1 MEHRWIS
8 RIATRKNVEILSS
21 DVDVLPAIP
30 GHTRDV
36 SLEGMYVETDG
47 GTLRSKTFVRVKL
60 HSKEIGRD
68 GFEIMAFVIRA
79 TSQGGGLVFTG
90 PCPKA
95 FYGLLQP

>member
-8 RIATRKNVEILSS
+8 RIPTRKKVEILSS
-21 DVDVLPAIP
+21 DVLLAIP

-36 SLEGMYVETDG
+36 SLEGMYVEIDG
-47 GTLRSKTFVRVKL
+47 GALHSKTFVRVKL

-68 GFEIMAFVIRA
+68 GFEIWAFVIRA
-79 TSQGGGLVFTG
+79 TSQGAGLVFTG